1 MKRTSEAMTLE
12 ECDREIQITQ
22 KQATDLSVKLQQL
35 VGYKQALMDMSDKKG
50 GSSEDGERVLKAM
63 GGNPK

>member
-1 MKRTSEAMTLE
+1 MTLE

-22 KQATDLSVKLQQL
+22 KQVTDLSVKLQQL

>member
-1 MKRTSEAMTLE
+1 MTLE

-35 VGYKQALMDMSDKKG
+35 VGYKKALMDMSDKKG

>member
-1 MKRTSEAMTLE
+1 MTLE

-35 VGYKQALMDMSDKKG
+35 VGYKQALMDMSDKNG
-50 GSSEDGERVLKAM
+50 GSSESGERVLKAM